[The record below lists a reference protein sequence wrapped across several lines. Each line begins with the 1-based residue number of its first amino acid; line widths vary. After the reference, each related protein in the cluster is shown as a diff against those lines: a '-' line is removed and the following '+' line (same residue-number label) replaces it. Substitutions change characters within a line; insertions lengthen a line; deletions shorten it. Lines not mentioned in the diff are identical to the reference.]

1 MDALSGRYHNLN
13 LFGESFFS
21 IIDPEQQTRAKV
33 PSEYKTL
40 HMDKQRRNPS
50 MSSGNTFSR
59 MFGQSPF
66 TALQEHMRVVVECA
80 RAVQPLLEA
89 LVAGDQ
95 DRVTELKDRIFEREA
110 EADRIKHE
118 LRAHLPKSLFMPVDR
133 RDLLEVLLL
142 QDTIA
147 NVAQDIAGLLIE
159 RKMSIPDFLS
169 DPLLKLTA
177 RCIDTV
183 EHSGRVIEELDELLA
198 IGFRGREV
206 DRVDEMLKE
215 LNTIED
221 ETDELGIAL
230 ARALFDHEDDLKP
243 VSVMMWYQ
251 IIEWVGDLADYA
263 EKVGDHLRLLIAK

>member
-1 MDALSGRYHNLN
+1 
-13 LFGESFFS
+13 
-21 IIDPEQQTRAKV
+21 
-33 PSEYKTL
+33 
-40 HMDKQRRNPS
+40 
-50 MSSGNTFSR
+50 MSSGNTFSKL
-59 MFGQSPF
+59 FGQSPF
-66 TALQEHMRVVVECA
+66 TALQDHMRVVVECA
-80 RAVQPLLEA
+80 REVQPLIEA
-89 LVAGDQ
+89 LAAGDQ
-95 DRVTELKDRIFEREA
+95 EQVIQLKDRIFEREA

-159 RKMSIPDFLS
+159 RKMSIPDFLR
-169 DPLLKLTA
+169 DPLIVLTA
-177 RCIDTV
+177 RCVDTV
-183 EHSGRVIEELDELLA
+183 EHAAKVIEELDELLA

-215 LNTIED
+215 LNAIED

-230 ARALFDHEDDLKP
+230 ARALFDHEDELKP

-251 IIEWVGDLADYA
+251 IIEWIGDLADYA

>member
-1 MDALSGRYHNLN
+1 MSGGTTFSK
-13 LFGESFFS
+13 LFG
-21 IIDPEQQTRAKV
+21 
-33 PSEYKTL
+33 
-40 HMDKQRRNPS
+40 H
-50 MSSGNTFSR
+50 
-59 MFGQSPF
+59 SPF
-66 TALQEHMRVVVECA
+66 TALQQHMRAVVECA
-80 RAVQPLLEA
+80 REVRPLIDA

-95 DRVTELKDRIFEREA
+95 QRVEDHKDRIFAQEA

-133 RDLLEVLLL
+133 RDLLEVLQL

-147 NVAQDIAGLLIE
+147 NTAQDIAGLLIE
-159 RKMSIPDFLS
+159 RRMSIPEFLRE
-169 DPLLKLTA
+169 PLTELTA

-183 EHSGRVIEELDELLA
+183 DHAAKVIDELDELLA

-206 DRVDEMLKE
+206 DRVDEMLVE
-215 LNTIED
+215 LNRIED
-221 ETDELGIAL
+221 ETDELGIRL
-230 ARALFDHEDDLKP
+230 ARALFDHESELDP

>member
-1 MDALSGRYHNLN
+1 
-13 LFGESFFS
+13 
-21 IIDPEQQTRAKV
+21 
-33 PSEYKTL
+33 
-40 HMDKQRRNPS
+40 
-50 MSSGNTFSR
+50 MSNSNTFSKL
-59 MFGQSPF
+59 FGQSPF
-66 TALQEHMRVVVECA
+66 TALQDHMRVVVECA
-80 RAVQPLLEA
+80 REVQPLIEA
-89 LVAGDQ
+89 LAAGDQ
-95 DRVTELKDRIFEREA
+95 EQVIQLKDRIFEREA

-159 RKMSIPDFLS
+159 RKMSIPDFLR
-169 DPLLKLTA
+169 DPLIELTA
-177 RCIDTV
+177 RCVDTV
-183 EHSGRVIEELDELLA
+183 EHAAKVIEELDELLA

-206 DRVDEMLKE
+206 DSVDQMLKE
-215 LNTIED
+215 LNLIED

-230 ARALFDHEDDLKP
+230 ARALFDHEDELKP

-251 IIEWVGDLADYA
+251 IIEWIGDLADYA

>member
-1 MDALSGRYHNLN
+1 
-13 LFGESFFS
+13 
-21 IIDPEQQTRAKV
+21 
-33 PSEYKTL
+33 
-40 HMDKQRRNPS
+40 
-50 MSSGNTFSR
+50 MSSGNTFSKL
-59 MFGQSPF
+59 FGQSPF

-80 RAVQPLLEA
+80 REVQPLIEA

-95 DRVTELKDRIFEREA
+95 EQIIQLKERIFEREA

-159 RKMSIPDFLS
+159 RKMSIPDFLR
-169 DPLLKLTA
+169 DPLIELTV
-177 RCIDTV
+177 RCVDTV
-183 EHSGRVIEELDELLA
+183 EHAAKVIEELDELLA

-215 LNTIED
+215 LNAIED

-230 ARALFDHEDDLKP
+230 ARALFDHEDELKP

>member
-1 MDALSGRYHNLN
+1 
-13 LFGESFFS
+13 
-21 IIDPEQQTRAKV
+21 
-33 PSEYKTL
+33 
-40 HMDKQRRNPS
+40 
-50 MSSGNTFSR
+50 MSSSNTFSKL
-59 MFGQSPF
+59 FGQSPF
-66 TALQEHMRVVVECA
+66 TALQDHMRVVVECA
-80 RAVQPLLEA
+80 REVQPLIEA
-89 LVAGDQ
+89 LAAGDQ
-95 DRVTELKDRIFEREA
+95 EQVIQLKDRIFEREA

-159 RKMSIPDFLS
+159 RKMSIPDFLR
-169 DPLLKLTA
+169 DPLIELTA
-177 RCIDTV
+177 RCVDTV
-183 EHSGRVIEELDELLA
+183 EHAAKVIEELDELLA

-206 DRVDEMLKE
+206 DSVDQMLKE
-215 LNTIED
+215 LNLIED

-230 ARALFDHEDDLKP
+230 ARALFDHEDELKP

-251 IIEWVGDLADYA
+251 IIEWIGDLADYA

>member
-1 MDALSGRYHNLN
+1 
-13 LFGESFFS
+13 
-21 IIDPEQQTRAKV
+21 
-33 PSEYKTL
+33 
-40 HMDKQRRNPS
+40 
-50 MSSGNTFSR
+50 MSSGNTFYKL
-59 MFGQSPF
+59 FGQSPF

-80 RAVQPLLEA
+80 REVPPLIEA
-89 LVAGDQ
+89 LAAGDQ
-95 DRVTELKDRIFEREA
+95 EQVIQLKDRIFEREA

-159 RKMSIPDFLS
+159 RKMSIPDFLR
-169 DPLLKLTA
+169 DPLIVLTA
-177 RCIDTV
+177 RCVDTV
-183 EHSGRVIEELDELLA
+183 EHAAKVIEELDELLA

-206 DRVDEMLKE
+206 DSVDQMLKE
-215 LNTIED
+215 LNLIED

-230 ARALFDHEDDLKP
+230 ARALFDHEDELKP

>member
-1 MDALSGRYHNLN
+1 
-13 LFGESFFS
+13 
-21 IIDPEQQTRAKV
+21 
-33 PSEYKTL
+33 
-40 HMDKQRRNPS
+40 
-50 MSSGNTFSR
+50 MSSSNTFSKL
-59 MFGQSPF
+59 FGQSPF

-80 RAVQPLLEA
+80 REVQPLIEA
-89 LVAGDQ
+89 LAAGDQ
-95 DRVTELKDRIFEREA
+95 ALVVELKDRIFEREA

-159 RKMSIPDFLS
+159 RKMTIPDFLR
-169 DPLLKLTA
+169 DPLIELTA
-177 RCIDTV
+177 RCLDTV
-183 EHSGRVIEELDELLA
+183 EHAARVIEELDELLA
-198 IGFRGREV
+198 IGFRGREADVV
-206 DRVDEMLKE
+206 DKMLKE
-215 LNTIED
+215 LNAIED

-230 ARALFDHEDDLKP
+230 ARALFDHEDELKP